1 MGIQSSPGAETEEGD
16 VLVPVYVVG
25 FILGGLLCF
34 AIARRVS
41 NRPIKIAFQ
50 IIGVVA
56 GPIFFLVVAIF
67 TSQEREKTYVM
78 DWLTG
83 KPAAEYYT
91 QIYKADVD
99 PPNPEAIVML
109 KRNIGNNRVCFSSLK
124 SKELAHYIESLPT
137 HTVKV
142 KYTVIYDFYQIR
154 TFRLENV
161 GDFPHDYMRM
171 GIGGSGLTG
180 SPNAF
185 EPCFPW

>member
-1 MGIQSSPGAETEEGD
+1 
-16 VLVPVYVVG
+16 VLIPVYIVG

-34 AIARRVS
+34 AIAQRVS
-41 NRPIKIAFQ
+41 CRPVKTCLR

-67 TSQEREKTYVM
+67 TSQEREKTYEM
-78 DWLTG
+78 EWLTG
-83 KPAAEYYT
+83 KPAAEYYM

-99 PPNPEAIVML
+99 PPNQEAIVML
-109 KRNIGNNRVCFSSLK
+109 KRNIGNNRMCFSSLK
-124 SKELAHYIESLPT
+124 SKELAHYVESLPT
-137 HTVKV
+137 RTVKV

-154 TFRLENV
+154 TFRLESV

-171 GIGGSGLTG
+171 GIGGSGLTS

>member
-1 MGIQSSPGAETEEGD
+1 M
-16 VLVPVYVVG
+16 
-25 FILGGLLCF
+25 
-34 AIARRVS
+34 
-41 NRPIKIAFQ
+41 
-50 IIGVVA
+50 
-56 GPIFFLVVAIF
+56 
-67 TSQEREKTYVM
+67 
-78 DWLTG
+78 
-83 KPAAEYYT
+83 

-124 SKELAHYIESLPT
+124 SKEVAHYVESLPT

-171 GIGGSGLTG
+171 GIGSSGLTG

-185 EPCFPW
+185 EPCFSW